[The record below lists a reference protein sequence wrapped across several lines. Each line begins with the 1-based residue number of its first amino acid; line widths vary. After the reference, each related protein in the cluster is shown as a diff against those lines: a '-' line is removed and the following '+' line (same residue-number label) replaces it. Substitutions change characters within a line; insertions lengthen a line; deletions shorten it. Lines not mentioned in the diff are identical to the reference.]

1 MKKVYNSLFI
11 IVNRHV
17 FVHGPEA
24 IELDGRSGSRYW
36 IYKYTEF
43 FPKQKPLNDRL
54 SGFPFAIFPGA
65 GRHPSQCP
73 IVFLVQVCLKILF
86 QFRELVHL
94 TNGIHF

>member
-1 MKKVYNSLFI
+1 MKRVFILFTI
-11 IVNRHV
+11 VVNRHV

-73 IVFLVQVCLKILF
+73 IVFLVQVLF
-86 QFRELVHL
+86 IYNYFH
-94 TNGIHF
+94 NII